1 MNSILFLIYIRLCFP
16 WGTNWI
22 FIYYLDHA
30 VLSVRYELNLLV
42 TPMTDEY
49 WKVYC

>member
-1 MNSILFLIYIRLCFP
+1 MNGILFLIYIRLSFM

-22 FIYYLDHA
+22 FIYYLDRT
-30 VLSVRYELNLLV
+30 VLSVRCELNLLV
-42 TPMTDEY
+42 TDDEY